1 MIQTIRLKNRF
12 DILDENLE
20 GFPDDTLLHV
30 IDKKG
35 AWILTTKEEIKNW
48 KKCESTFGQLQ
59 FRLVYDNKES

>member
-20 GFPDDTLLHV
+20 GFDKDVLIHV
-30 IDKKG
+30 VDKKG
-35 AWILTTKEEIKNW
+35 AWLLATKQEIDMW

-59 FRLVYDNKES
+59 FRLVYDKKES